1 MAPFLFKVTRLG
13 FNIYGRVAPKRAGCA
28 AFRLFCRTPD
38 RKPKTKAYAEKLA
51 LAESKVAQ
59 AQRLDLATERGLFTT
74 YLFEPENPRVDASIS
89 LVVHGWGSR
98 AADMIGII
106 EALLEAGERVVAI
119 DLPGHGASPGRSLN
133 MMQAIA
139 AVDAAWRQYGP
150 FNAMIGHSF
159 GGAVIINAAA
169 GALPGYPAHEVRKL
183 VTIASPHSMTEVFD
197 GFGRAVGLPPAVRS
211 AMDEEVL
218 RLACRP
224 LSAFDTP
231 QHLRRMRVP
240 ALVIHAH
247 DDKEV
252 PAKSAEA
259 KAAAGP
265 HVTLHWADGLGH
277 RRIIADSEVAQRVA
291 RFVTEERVDIRLPVG
306 VSEARSAIQQ
316 ECAMPC

>member
-1 MAPFLFKVTRLG
+1 MAPFAFKITRLG
-13 FNIYGRVAPKRAGCA
+13 FDLYGRVAPRRAGRA
-28 AFRLFCRTPD
+28 AFRLFCRTPG
-38 RKPKTKAYAEKLA
+38 RKPKTKAHAEKLA
-51 LAESKVAQ
+51 LAEPKLCA
-59 AQRLDLATERGLFTT
+59 ARRLDLTTDRGGFTT
-74 YLFEPENPRVDASIS
+74 YLFEPARPAGGTS

-98 AADMIGII
+98 AAEMMTII
-106 EALLEAGERVVAI
+106 DALLKAGERVVAI

-169 GALPGYPAHEVRKL
+169 GAMACYPAHRPQKL

-197 GFGRAVGLPPAVRS
+197 GFGKMVGLKPAVRN
-211 AMDEEVL
+211 AMDDEVL

-224 LSAFDTP
+224 LAGFDTP
-231 QHLRRMRVP
+231 QHLRHMAIP

-252 PAKSAEA
+252 PARSAEA
-259 KAAAGP
+259 KAKAGP

-277 RRIIADSEVAQRVA
+277 RRIIASAEVAARVA
-291 RFVTEERVDIRLPVG
+291 GFVRGGEMVEV
-306 VSEARSAIQQ
+306 AA
-316 ECAMPC
+316 